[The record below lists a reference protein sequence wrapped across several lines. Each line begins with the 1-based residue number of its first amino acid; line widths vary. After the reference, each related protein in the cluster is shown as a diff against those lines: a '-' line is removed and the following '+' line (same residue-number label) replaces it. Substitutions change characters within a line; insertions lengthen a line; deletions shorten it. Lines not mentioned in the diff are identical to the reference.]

1 MTTLTTASSGYFLRT
16 IIPMCLL
23 AVMMTAC
30 STNPVSK
37 QKEVVMMS
45 ETQELELGQ
54 KAAAQ
59 VAQQMTLMPED
70 DPLVKYV
77 NKVGQRVAAV
87 SDRPELFYRFH
98 VVDDTTINAFALP
111 GGYIYIYRGLLIH
124 MNSEAELAAVLGHE
138 IGHVTARHAVQ
149 QYTKA
154 QLYQIGAMA
163 ASIFVPGASQMGQVS
178 NLVANAVIA
187 GYGRED
193 ELQSDE
199 LSIKYIAR
207 AGYDVDAT
215 ENILK
220 TLKRLDDL
228 DTREQEDTTGKRP
241 EKYHGAFASHP
252 ETIKRIDEVV
262 QKSKEASTTG
272 LGEVG
277 HNAMLAAL
285 DGYPYGDSP
294 AQGAMLGRLFI
305 HPELGIKMTFPE
317 GWVVD
322 NTPTALVARKRQQK
336 AFFRLQPREL
346 QKRQSGEE
354 FLREMAGSRADVTGV
369 VTENRDGFQ
378 VTQAMID
385 LSVRNVGS
393 ARMLATVFMRGPKAF
408 LMSSWCKRAEYSQ
421 FSADFHAMAD
431 SFHSFDSRKEG
442 DVPRIALYTWKPGDT
457 WTGLAKRSK
466 DILGRFTTDK
476 LAVLNGEGPKEF
488 PKAGTIIKIVK

>member
-1 MTTLTTASSGYFLRT
+1 MKTLITASFDHSLRT
-16 IIPMCLL
+16 LIPLCLL
-23 AVMMTAC
+23 AVIMAAC

-45 ETQELELGQ
+45 ESQELKLGQ
-54 KAAAQ
+54 QAAAQ
-59 VAQQMTLMPED
+59 VAQQMPLMPDD

-163 ASIFVPGASQMGQVS
+163 ASIFVPGASQMNQVS
-178 NLVANAVIA
+178 NLIANAVIA

-220 TLKRLDDL
+220 TLKRLDEL
-228 DTREQEDTTGKRP
+228 DTKEQEDTTGKRP

-285 DGYPYGDSP
+285 EGYPYGDSP
-294 AQGAMLGRLFI
+294 SQGAMLGRLFI
-305 HPELGIKMTFPE
+305 HPDLGIKMTFPE

-322 NTPTALVARKRQQK
+322 NTPTALLARKRQQK
-336 AFFRLQPREL
+336 AFFQLQPKEL
-346 QKRQSGEE
+346 HKRRSGEE
-354 FLREMAGSRADVTGV
+354 FLREMAGSRAEVTQVVTGV
-369 VTENRDGFQ
+369 RDGYQ
-378 VTQAMID
+378 MTQAVVD

-393 ARMLATVFMRGPKAF
+393 ARMLATIFMRGPKAF
-408 LMSSWCKRAEYSQ
+408 LMTSWCKRNEYSQ

-431 SFHSFDSRKEG
+431 SFHSFDPKKEG
-442 DVPRIALYTWKPGDT
+442 DVPRIALYTWKSGDS
-457 WTGLAKRSK
+457 WSSLAERSK

-476 LAVLNGEGPKEF
+476 LAALNGEGPDQA
-488 PKAGTIIKIVK
+488 PAVGTIIKIVK